1 MSAVHR
7 RVQRCPCGLRDS
19 ENTYK
24 EVTMYALAQL
34 PAEQLSSQIS
44 NGLILLALGMAIVFL
59 FLTILVFTTK
69 GVSKVVRKFEKKAP
83 AAQPAAQAAPAAAPA
98 AAVKASDDAEVAVA
112 IAAAMAKSRS

>member
-1 MSAVHR
+1 MSSVHPR
-7 RVQRCPCGLRDS
+7 AHRCPSSPEDP

-83 AAQPAAQAAPAAAPA
+83 AAQPVVQAAPAAAPA
-98 AAVKASDDAEVAVA
+98 AVTASNDAEVAVA